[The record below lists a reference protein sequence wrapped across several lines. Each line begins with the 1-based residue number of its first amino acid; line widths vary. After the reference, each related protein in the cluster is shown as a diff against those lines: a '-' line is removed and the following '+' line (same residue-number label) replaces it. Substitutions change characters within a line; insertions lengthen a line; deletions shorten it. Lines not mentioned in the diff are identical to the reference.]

1 MSITWISQL
10 PFRRRQTLYKV
21 IIMNKPP
28 ERSIFPNL
36 QCQVFFWPHRG
47 RANAN
52 ERFCLLQT
60 LFVPFQHIWYIP
72 VHDIPLLIPNS
83 PISCKPCCSTAEY
96 TQLLLQLD
104 LGNRSGFP
112 LCSCS
117 IPAQTQLGLMFDPL
131 ISVLSV
137 WAYQPVQQPQSIL
150 NNLTCRK
157 RAKFLKNRKDVWM
170 SHSTA
175 QPRKSF
181 SPVTEWF
188 GQEGTVKT
196 IQCTPV
202 AVQREENSSGKIF
215 SCLSWVMVS
224 HFNSDFV
231 TWPVILK
238 KLTLRERNITVLGWE
253 EVFTRTALRAQK
265 RCIFHLCE
273 KKKWKRNLLRTAW
286 PCWRKG
292 LLCFPTGAWN
302 RQKWKLVT
310 KGTAKNTPSSLELR
324 VVCPHRN

>member
-10 PFRRRQTLYKV
+10 LFRRRQMLYKV

-36 QCQVFFWPHRG
+36 QCQGFFWPHRV

-52 ERFCLLQT
+52 ERFCFLQT
-60 LFVPFQHIWYIP
+60 LFVPFQHTWYIP
-72 VHDIPLLIPNS
+72 VHDIPLLTPNS
-83 PISCKPCCSTAEY
+83 PTSCKPCCSTAEY

-112 LCSCS
+112 LFPCS
-117 IPAQTQLGLMFDPL
+117 IPAQTQLRLMFAPL

-137 WAYQPVQQPQSIL
+137 WAYQPVQQPQTIL
-150 NNLTCRK
+150 KNFTWGKL
-157 RAKFLKNRKDVWM
+157 AKFLKNRKDLWM

-196 IQCTPV
+196 IQGAHS

-224 HFNSDFV
+224 HVYSDLA
-231 TWPVILK
+231 TWPAILK
-238 KLTLRERNITVLGWE
+238 KLTLRERNITVLRWG
-253 EVFTRTALRAQK
+253 EVFTRIALRAQK
-265 RCIFHLCE
+265 TLYFPFMWK
-273 KKKWKRNLLRTAW
+273 KKKWKRNLRTAW

-302 RQKWKLVT
+302 TQKWKLMT

-324 VVCPHRN
+324 VVCPHCN

>member
-10 PFRRRQTLYKV
+10 LFWRRQTLYKV

-36 QCQVFFWPHRG
+36 QCQGFFWPHRV

-52 ERFCLLQT
+52 ERFCFLQT
-60 LFVPFQHIWYIP
+60 LFVPFQHTWYIP

-83 PISCKPCCSTAEY
+83 PTSCKPCCSTAEY

-112 LCSCS
+112 LFPCS
-117 IPAQTQLGLMFDPL
+117 IPAQTQLGLMFAPL
-131 ISVLSV
+131 TSVLSV
-137 WAYQPVQQPQSIL
+137 WAYQPVQQPQTIL
-150 NNLTCRK
+150 KNFTWRK
-157 RAKFLKNRKDVWM
+157 TAKFFKNRKDLWM
-170 SHSTA
+170 SRSTA
-175 QPRKSF
+175 QPWKRF

-196 IQCTPV
+196 IPCAHS

-224 HFNSDFV
+224 HVNSDLA
-231 TWPVILK
+231 TWPAILK
-238 KLTLRERNITVLGWE
+238 KLTLKRKKHHSFEMGRSIHQNSSKSSKNA
-253 EVFTRTALRAQK
+253 VFS
-265 RCIFHLCE
+265 IYV
-273 KKKWKRNLLRTAW
+273 KKKEVKKKSPQNSVTLLEKRAAVFSHRCLE
-286 PCWRKG
+286 
-292 LLCFPTGAWN
+292 
-302 RQKWKLVT
+302 QT
-310 KGTAKNTPSSLELR
+310 KVEADD
-324 VVCPHRN
+324 